1 MNSLFPKR
9 SKELESDVESYLD
22 KVSVAGLVLLDGI
35 KSYLEG
41 KADQF
46 EKNYLEISK
55 IESDADQMRRDIKHR
70 LYTYMLIPES
80 RGDVLGLLETI
91 DDIVDVCEKVLEQFS
106 IENPQIPDFLKA
118 DFLTLAELS
127 SKAVEE
133 VVKGAQAFFRQIEM
147 VSNYVNKVHYYEHKA
162 DDIEEQ
168 LKRKAFNSDEIK
180 RFSYKVHMRY
190 FAEKIALVSDVSESV
205 CERLSVYAIK
215 RRI

>member
-9 SKELESDVESYLD
+9 SKELESDVDSYLD

-106 IENPQIPDFLKA
+106 IENPQIPDFLKG

>member
-41 KADQF
+41 KEDQF